1 MRTEL
6 SATYVRRNFGAV
18 LNRVQRG
25 ERIVVCRRGQ
35 PIAAIVPPEDLELL
49 KQFRQQIRKRRVRKS
64 MSPT

>member
-6 SATYVRRNFGAV
+6 STTYVRRNFGAV

-35 PIAAIVPPEDLELL
+35 PIAAIVPPEDLGLF
-49 KQFRQQIRKRRVRKS
+49 KQLRQHSQKRGVRK
-64 MSPT
+64 